1 MIGIVSRGLT
11 ARWPSFVGSLSALTL
26 GVALA
31 AAAGLALVSAVT
43 GPDEPP
49 HWYVTPDVVVAG
61 PNKAGAS
68 AANPNGAS
76 GNSALP
82 PGERGHIPAETVT
95 TLATMDGI
103 RQVVVDRAGYA
114 RLDQATEAHPWSAAA
129 LHSYTLVA
137 GGPPNGDDQVVL
149 TAPTRHRPGDHLSV
163 TTFDGPRPFT
173 VSGVI
178 RTDAPAVLYVTDDT
192 AARLANNKVAAVALF
207 AVSGTDTANLADRV
221 RTALV
226 GQPGLRVLTGDARR
240 LGEPDPDAGLLVA
253 TASLL
258 GDTAAMAVS
267 VTIFVVA
274 ATFAFTVALRRR
286 EFALLRAAG
295 ATPGQIRRLVLSE
308 ALAIAGLGGLAG
320 CALATVIAPPFAHWL
335 AHVGLA
341 PADFSARIQLW
352 PLAAACGLGLLTA
365 TAGAWLA
372 ARRAGATRP
381 IEALRETSNKPRTM
395 PLSRC
400 LFAAASLAGAA
411 ALAPLIRTPVGA
423 AYLLIVAMLLTLGG
437 ALLAPAV
444 VRPMVRTLGV
454 AARGLVWLLAR
465 QSALAAARRTAATA
479 APVLVTVGLAGATL
493 AGTATLSAAQAHSV
507 RDHITAPLVLTPAA
521 GAALTDTTTA
531 EATRVPGI
539 IAAVPVKHSIAYDH
553 TATGVQQH
561 ATWCLDGPQAL
572 DVMRLPIAAGS
583 MASLTGDTVA
593 LSTLVADTHGWT
605 VGSTAQL
612 WLSDGAL
619 VALRVVAVTEDR
631 LGMPAVL
638 LPWAQAKAHS
648 TTPVPDAVY
657 LATAPDA
664 DPSTVEA
671 SFDSDSA
678 QVLPTDA
685 YLTTLDAEFDRL
697 NRLALLAI
705 IGTALLY
712 TAISTANTQLMAT
725 TARAGEFAALKLAGA
740 TPAQVRAI
748 VAGEALLVATIGII
762 LGAAITGS
770 TLVAVHTALR
780 PIVTEPPTVIPWQLL
795 LTIAA
800 SCGLLTLLASIAPT
814 VTRRPSGRW
823 AEIPTT

>member
-1 MIGIVSRGLT
+1 VIRIVWRGLT

-61 PNKAGAS
+61 PNKAGVS

-114 RLDQATEAHPWSAAA
+114 RLDQATEAHPWSAAI
-129 LHSYTLVA
+129 LHSYTLVG
-137 GGPPNGDDQVVL
+137 GGPPTSNDQVVL
-149 TAPTRHRPGDHLSV
+149 TAPTTHQPGDHLSV
-163 TTFDGPRPFT
+163 TTSDGPRPFT

-178 RTDAPAVLYVTDDT
+178 RTDAPAVLYVTDAT
-192 AARLANNKVAAVALF
+192 AAQLANNKVAAVALF

-221 RTALV
+221 RTALT

-320 CALATVIAPPFAHWL
+320 CAIATVIAPPFARWL

-341 PADFSARIQLW
+341 PDFTVRIQLW

-381 IEALRETSNKPRTM
+381 IDALRETSIERRAM
-395 PLSRC
+395 PLSRW
-400 LFAAASLAGAA
+400 LVAVASLAGAA
-411 ALAPLIRTPVGA
+411 ALAPLMRTPVGA
-423 AYLLIVAMLLTLGG
+423 AYLLLVAMLLTLAG

-444 VRPMVRTLGV
+444 VRPMVRTLGA
-454 AARGLVWLLAR
+454 AARGPVWLLAR
-465 QSALAAARRTAATA
+465 HSALAAVRRTAATA

-521 GAALTDTTTA
+521 GAALTDTTSA
-531 EATRVPGI
+531 EAIRVPGI
-539 IAAVPVKHSIAYDH
+539 IAAVSVKHSIAYDH
-553 TATGVQQH
+553 TAAGVRQH
-561 ATWCLDGPQAL
+561 ATWYLDGPQAL

-583 MASLTGDTVA
+583 VASLTGDTVA
-593 LSTLVADTHGWT
+593 LSTLVADAHGWT
-605 VGSTAQL
+605 VGSTAHL

-638 LPWAQAKAHS
+638 LPWAQARAHS
-648 TTPVPDAVY
+648 TTPVPDVVY

-664 DPSTVEA
+664 GPVTVEA
-671 SFDSDSA
+671 TLDSDSA

-762 LGAAITGS
+762 LGAAITAG

-780 PIVTEPPTVIPWQLL
+780 PSVSDAPTVIPWQLL

-800 SCGLLTLLASIAPT
+800 GCGLLTLLASIAPT
-814 VTRRPSGRW
+814 VTRRPSRRW
-823 AEIPTT
+823 AEIPAT